1 MNKDLDYIYKHVLRS
16 TRYLEDMTCTGRV
29 PEKDRKRY
37 QTILAHLRKT
47 LKYIRETEAHGDD

>member
-29 PEKDRKRY
+29 PEKDRERY
-37 QTILAHLRKT
+37 QTIRAHLRKT
-47 LKYIRETEAHGDD
+47 LKYIRGN

>member
-1 MNKDLDYIYKHVLRS
+1 MNKDIDYIYKHVLRA

-37 QTILAHLRKT
+37 QTIRAHLRKT
-47 LKYIRETEAHGDD
+47 LKVHKGDGSTWR

>member
-16 TRYLEDMTCTGRV
+16 TRYLEDMARTGRI

-37 QTILAHLRKT
+37 QIIRAHLRET
-47 LKYIRETEAHGDD
+47 INYIRESETHGED